1 MPSPR
6 GSQRERGSPEEGE
19 RPSSL
24 DGVSFIRIIR
34 FLRVSEADRP
44 GGSLHLCGRRRKRKK
59 RTRADPCRS
68 CSSHSSLFA
77 LAISPRSAGRVR
89 SYALRKRLSKR
100 TNVHRS
106 IRLGSHSSP
115 FSHAGGGR
123 LAHLSLKS
131 REKSDESE
139 ARALDHTRGRAV
151 SLTRN
156 CCIEHLA
163 GLEVEEAE
171 AELVRALAQ
180 TAKGAGAMELF
191 VGERAGVA
199 IGEATVVGAEGGRCA
214 TEAHGT
220 AAQDGHGAVGR
231 GRGLGAEESAARDL
245 VVRGEG
251 EPGGEMLLAAPA
263 AHVGAD

>member
-151 SLTRN
+151 SLTRAT
-156 CCIEHLA
+156 L
-163 GLEVEEAE
+163 GD
-171 AELVRALAQ
+171 
-180 TAKGAGAMELF
+180 GARDPL
-191 VGERAGVA
+191 
-199 IGEATVVGAEGGRCA
+199 GGRQ
-214 TEAHGT
+214 TSVLRE
-220 AAQDGHGAVGR
+220 DVR
-231 GRGLGAEESAARDL
+231 LPRDL
-245 VVRGEG
+245 RRQLDLQAH
-251 EPGGEMLLAAPA
+251 PPAPRLGRMQRA
-263 AHVGAD
+263 V